1 MVCPWN
7 DFKQCFGSLCPYYG
21 VIENYTT
28 ATTATN
34 VKYGCLR
41 VGLTPVKDPI
51 KEQFDL
57 GEIPYACMR
66 CPNHPSNGGS
76 GICHCIL
83 GINTVY

>member
-7 DFKQCFGSLCPYYG
+7 DFKECFGSECPYYG
-21 VIENYTT
+21 LIANYTT
-28 ATTATN
+28 
-34 VKYGCLR
+34 YGCRR
-41 VGLTPVKDPI
+41 VSLTPVQPPI

-57 GEIPYACMR
+57 GEIPYACMG

-83 GINTVY
+83 GSKEMWR